1 MESNNQNMS
10 TASNNLVYTR
20 YLEIDQFEDKLIIQ
34 DYICPLCTGVY
45 NNPVV
50 DGCGHV
56 FCSECINLSLTKSV
70 YCPISYRDIS
80 KDSCHQ
86 IPFINSIISK
96 HIINCKNKCGWK
108 KPLSN
113 YQLHLDQE
121 CPNILLNCKF
131 AYCKVCYLRS
141 EKTTHEAACEWRL
154 IECVHC
160 KSSVAHVEMEKHFS
174 VCPKIFVF
182 CGQDCG
188 VEVERI
194 ELENHIKADCQ
205 NTLVEC
211 MFAEHGCSKKYKRA
225 EEIEHYEEAKLEH
238 YAVISKGLK
247 DCKENNLLKQRVE
260 QLEEYNELL
269 QQRLSKLEY
278 IMNKGGNNEN
288 KGLTNRNMNNGDL

>member
-1 MESNNQNMS
+1 MENTS
-10 TASNNLVYTR
+10 TACNNLIFTR

-56 FCSECINLSLTKSV
+56 FCNDCINQSLTKSV

-80 KDSCHQ
+80 NDSCHQ

-113 YQLHLDQE
+113 YQKHLDEE
-121 CPNILLNCKF
+121 CPNILLNCMF
-131 AYCKVCYLRS
+131 ANCKECYLRS
-141 EKTTHEAACEWRL
+141 EKTVHESACEWRL
-154 IECVHC
+154 IECEHC
-160 KSSVAHVEMEKHFS
+160 KSLVAFVEMQKHYE
-174 VCPKIFVF
+174 VCPKIRVI
-182 CGQDCG
+182 CWQDCG
-188 VEVERI
+188 ISIERC
-194 ELENHIKADCQ
+194 ELENHVKNNCR

-211 MFAEHGCSKKYKRA
+211 FLAVHGCSKKYRRFDELA
-225 EEIEHYEEAKLEH
+225 HYEESKLEH
-238 YAVISKGLK
+238 YSVISKSLTQTSEIK
-247 DCKENNLLKQRVE
+247 LEKEKIE
-260 QLEEYNELL
+260 KLEEFNELL

-278 IMNKGGNNEN
+278 VVNKCGIHESKALAN
-288 KGLTNRNMNNGDL
+288 KNMNNGDL